1 MDLPAYLAERQI
13 TPTTF
18 AGEIGVPPSTIHRI
32 IRGERDPRGATI
44 RKIVAGTAGKV
55 TATELIASAPQ
66 PRSAAPSAAAPSAA
80 APDGERAEPLR
91 CLSPHG
97 SDGFVTEGQSR

>member
-13 TPTTF
+13 TPTAF

-55 TATELIASAPQ
+55 TATELIAPAPQ
-66 PRSAAPSAAAPSAA
+66 HRGVEPSSTSATE
-80 APDGERAEPLR
+80 DERAKPLR
-91 CLSPHG
+91 CMSAHG
-97 SDGFVTEGQSR
+97 SAGFATEGQSR

>member
-13 TPTTF
+13 TPTAF

-55 TATELIASAPQ
+55 TATELIAPAPRRAGGDVSPAEASA
-66 PRSAAPSAAAPSAA
+66 
-80 APDGERAEPLR
+80 DERAKPLR

-97 SDGFVTEGQSR
+97 SAGLATEGQSR